1 MGGEEKKGQIKKGA
15 HVVLARVSRVGGKSE
30 SPPLDFLPM
39 SRLVDDAPQKDAVS
53 SSALAARA
61 LAVPAHPGLA
71 ALAPADLLR
80 ARVVGGAWRGHIGAG
95 RW

>member
-1 MGGEEKKGQIKKGA
+1 MRRKKVIKKGG
-15 HVVLARVSRVGGKSE
+15 ARRSCSCLESWRKSE